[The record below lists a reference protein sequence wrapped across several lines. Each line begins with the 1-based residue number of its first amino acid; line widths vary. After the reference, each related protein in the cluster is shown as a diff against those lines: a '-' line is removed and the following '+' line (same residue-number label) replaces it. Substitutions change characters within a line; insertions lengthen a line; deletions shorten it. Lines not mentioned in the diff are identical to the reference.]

1 MSPPP
6 EFHSIQSHFVT
17 FHVVGSANRAL
28 PAGEGVFPLAV
39 AAAPPGWRGGRWT
52 PSRDRSPPGVPS
64 GMSKDS
70 ARHADPDDAA
80 LRPTGTAWTGTR
92 RVTPLRHAGHHPR
105 AVGPGGA
112 DNAAALRVRDEGERD
127 RGRHSAGPAP
137 PPPNGR
143 GRGAPPTDGQ
153 VARRAVWYGQAP
165 ACPSFLP
172 RVSAGAPG
180 SRVGQR
186 PIADGD
192 AKRPCRRGGG
202 HVGRPGR

>member
-17 FHVVGSANRAL
+17 FYVVGSANRAL

-112 DNAAALRVRDEGERD
+112 DNAAALRVGDEGERD
-127 RGRHSAGPAP
+127 RGRHSAGLAP
-137 PPPNGR
+137 SPERPGPWRVTYGR
-143 GRGAPPTDGQ
+143 LGRAPGRL
-153 VARRAVWYGQAP
+153 VRAGP

-180 SRVGQR
+180 SRVGQG
-186 PIADGD
+186 PIAEGD
-192 AKRPCRRGGG
+192 AKRP
-202 HVGRPGR
+202 

>member
-1 MSPPP
+1 MSLDRLTEHCRQAR
-6 EFHSIQSHFVT
+6 EF
-17 FHVVGSANRAL
+17 
-28 PAGEGVFPLAV
+28 FPLAV

-112 DNAAALRVRDEGERD
+112 DNAAARRVGAEGERD
-127 RGRHSAGPAP
+127 RGRHSAGLAPSPERPGPWRVTYGRLGRAPGRLVRAGPCLPELPAKSVRRGP
-137 PPPNGR
+137 GVQGGPTAHRRRRREAPLTLGGR
-143 GRGAPPTDGQ
+143 
-153 VARRAVWYGQAP
+153 ARRQA
-165 ACPSFLP
+165 
-172 RVSAGAPG
+172 RQVTG
-180 SRVGQR
+180 SR
-186 PIADGD
+186 
-192 AKRPCRRGGG
+192 
-202 HVGRPGR
+202 